1 MNEISPSP
9 GNPPPV
15 TAPSRPWLSW
25 LPLLLLLICALVVVS
40 FFLSGVSRFPPERG
54 VEVIRIQGTIVT
66 GEYSGGEYTGSEEIG
81 RRLRRA
87 ADDPMVDAIVL
98 RINSGGGTPAG
109 AQEIIRD
116 ILYTR
121 EKKVIV
127 ASLGDIATSGAYY
140 VAAYT
145 NRIYANPD
153 TVTGGIGTIWTF
165 WDYSGWMEEEGI
177 SVEQVKS
184 AEMKDMGSGL
194 RNMSEGERMIAQS
207 IVNASAENLI
217 SDILSQR
224 PADRSAISGAQVYR
238 GEDALEAGLVDEIG
252 NLNDAIEGA
261 RKLRD

>member
-1 MNEISPSP
+1 MNENGPSP
-9 GNPPPV
+9 GTPRPLGV
-15 TAPSRPWLSW
+15 PSRSW
-25 LPLLLLLICALVVVS
+25 LPWLPLFLLLICALVIVS
-40 FFLSGVSRFPPERG
+40 FFLAGVSRLPPERG
-54 VEVIRIQGTIVT
+54 VEVIRIEGTIVT
-66 GEYSGGEYTGSEEIG
+66 GDYSGGEYTGSEDVG

-140 VAAYT
+140 IAAYT
-145 NRIYANPD
+145 DRIYANPD

-165 WDYSGWMEEEGI
+165 WDYSGWMEDEGI

-184 AEMKDMGSGL
+184 TEMKDMGSGL
-194 RNMSEGERMIAQS
+194 RNLSEGERILAQS

-224 PADRSAISGAQVYR
+224 PADRSAISGAQVFR
-238 GEDALEAGLVDEIG
+238 GEDAVKAGLVDEIG
-252 NLNDAIEGA
+252 NLYDAIEGA
-261 RKLRD
+261 RTLRD